1 MGRIT
6 LTKASLSRQKDLLKT
21 YGAVLPSLDLKRR
34 QISAERARAR
44 QELQALEQ
52 RGRDLEAD
60 VARICPMLAHEH
72 IRLEGLARVVEV
84 RLAEENLIGTR
95 LPRVEAIAV
104 EVADY
109 GLLSLPF
116 WVDQVVS
123 RLREALETQIRLQVA
138 RERIERLLEAERT
151 VTQRFN
157 LFEKVLIPR
166 TRSTIRSIAI
176 YPSDAERAAV
186 VNSKLAKRK
195 KERTQ
200 AR

>member
-6 LTKASLSRQKDLLKT
+6 LTKASLSHQKDLLKT
-21 YGAVLPSLDLKRR
+21 YSAVLPSLDLKRR

-44 QELQALEQ
+44 RELQALEQ
-52 RGRDLEAD
+52 RARDLEAD

-95 LPRVEAIAV
+95 LPRVEAIRV

-176 YPSDAERAAV
+176 YLSDAERAAV

>member
-1 MGRIT
+1 MSRIT
-6 LTKASLSRQKDLLKT
+6 LTKASLSHQKGLLRT

-44 QELQALEQ
+44 RQLQELEQ
-52 RGRDLEAD
+52 RSRDLEAE
-60 VARICPMLAHEH
+60 VARVCPMLAHEH

-84 RLAEENLIGTR
+84 RLGEENLIGTR
-95 LPRVEAIAV
+95 LPRVEAISVAV
-104 EVADY
+104 AEY

-116 WVDQVVS
+116 WVDHVVGC
-123 RLREALETQIRLQVA
+123 LREALEIQVRLQVA
-138 RERIERLLEAERT
+138 RARIERLEEAERT

-166 TRSTIRSIAI
+166 TRQQIRTIAI
-176 YPSDAERAAV
+176 YLSDAERAAV
-186 VNSKLAKRK
+186 VNSKIAKRK
-195 KERTQ
+195 KQRAQ

>member
-1 MGRIT
+1 MSRIS
-6 LTKASLSRQKDLLKT
+6 LTKASLSRQKGLLQT

-44 QELQALEQ
+44 GQLQELERRAGE
-52 RGRDLEAD
+52 LEAD
-60 VARICPMLAHEH
+60 VARLCPMLAHEH
-72 IRLEGLARVVEV
+72 IRLEGLARVSDV
-84 RLAEENLIGTR
+84 RLVEENLIGTR
-95 LPRVEAIAV
+95 LPKLEAVTV

-116 WVDQVVS
+116 WVEHVVGC
-123 RLREALETQIRLQVA
+123 LREALETQIRLQVA
-138 RERIERLLEAERT
+138 RERIERLLRAERT

-166 TRSTIRSIAI
+166 TRRHIRTISIVLA
-176 YPSDAERAAV
+176 DAERAGV
-186 VNSKLAKRK
+186 VNSKIAKRK
-195 KERTQ
+195 KERAV

>member
-6 LTKASLSRQKDLLKT
+6 LTKASLSHQKDLLKT
-21 YGAVLPSLDLKRR
+21 YSAVLPSLDLKRR

-44 QELQALEQ
+44 RELQALEQ
-52 RGRDLEAD
+52 RARDLEAD

-176 YPSDAERAAV
+176 YLSDAERAAV

>member
-1 MGRIT
+1 MSRIS
-6 LTKASLSRQKDLLKT
+6 LTKASLSRQKGLLKT

-44 QELQALEQ
+44 RDLQELERRAGE
-52 RGRDLEAD
+52 LEAE
-60 VARICPMLAHEH
+60 VSRLCPMLAHEH
-72 IRLEGLARVVEV
+72 IRLEGLARVVDV
-84 RLAEENLIGTR
+84 RLGEENLIGTR
-95 LPRVEAIAV
+95 LPRVEEVRV

-116 WVDQVVS
+116 WVDHVVA
-123 RLREALETQIRLQVA
+123 RLREALDTQVRLQVA
-138 RERIERLLEAERT
+138 RERIERLLRAERT

-166 TRSTIRSIAI
+166 TRQQIRSIAI
-176 YPSDAERAAV
+176 YLADAERAGV
-186 VNSKLAKRK
+186 VNSKIAKRK
-195 KERTQ
+195 KQRAE

>member
-1 MGRIT
+1 MSRIS
-6 LTKASLSRQKDLLKT
+6 LTKASLSRQKGLLKT

-44 QELQALEQ
+44 RDLQELERRAGE
-52 RGRDLEAD
+52 LEAE
-60 VARICPMLAHEH
+60 VARLCPMLAHEH
-72 IRLEGLARVVEV
+72 IRLEGLARVVDV
-84 RLAEENLIGTR
+84 RLGEENLIGTR
-95 LPRVEAIAV
+95 LPRVEEVRV

-116 WVDQVVS
+116 WVDQVVA
-123 RLREALETQIRLQVA
+123 RLREALDTQVRLQVA
-138 RERIERLLEAERT
+138 RERIERLLRAERT

-166 TRSTIRSIAI
+166 TRQQIRSIAI
-176 YPSDAERAAV
+176 YLADAERAGV
-186 VNSKLAKRK
+186 VNSKIAKRK
-195 KERTQ
+195 KQRAE

>member
-6 LTKASLSRQKDLLKT
+6 LTKASLSRQKGLLKT

-44 QELQALEQ
+44 RQLQVLEE
-52 RGRDLEAD
+52 RCRELEAE
-60 VARICPMLAHEH
+60 VARVCPMLAHEH

-84 RLAEENLIGTR
+84 RLSEENLIGTR
-95 LPRVEAIAV
+95 LPRVEAITVAV
-104 EVADY
+104 AHY

-116 WVDQVVS
+116 WVDHVVGC
-123 RLREALETQIRLQVA
+123 LREALETQVRLQVA
-138 RERIERLLEAERT
+138 RERIERLVQAERT

-157 LFEKVLIPR
+157 LFDKVLIPR
-166 TRSTIRSIAI
+166 TRSNIRSIAI
-176 YPSDAERAAV
+176 YLSDADRAGV

-195 KERTQ
+195 KERAQT
-200 AR
+200 R

>member
-1 MGRIT
+1 MSRIS
-6 LTKASLSRQKDLLKT
+6 LTKASLSRQKGLLKT

-44 QELQALEQ
+44 RELQELERRAGE
-52 RGRDLEAD
+52 LEAE
-60 VARICPMLAHEH
+60 VARLCPMLAHEH
-72 IRLEGLARVVEV
+72 IRLEGLARVTDV
-84 RLAEENLIGTR
+84 RLGEENLIGTR
-95 LPRVEAIAV
+95 LPRVEEVRV

-116 WVDQVVS
+116 WVDHVVAC
-123 RLREALETQIRLQVA
+123 LRETLDTQVRLQMA
-138 RERIERLLEAERT
+138 RERIERLLRAERT

-166 TRSTIRSIAI
+166 TRQQIRSIAI
-176 YPSDAERAAV
+176 YLADAERAGV
-186 VNSKLAKRK
+186 VNSKIAKRK
-195 KERTQ
+195 KQRAE

>member
-1 MGRIT
+1 MSRIS
-6 LTKASLSRQKDLLKT
+6 LTKASLSRQKGLLKT

-44 QELQALEQ
+44 RELQELEQ
-52 RGRDLEAD
+52 RAGELEAE
-60 VARICPMLAHEH
+60 VARLCPMLAHEH
-72 IRLEGLARVVEV
+72 IRLEGLARVVDV
-84 RLAEENLIGTR
+84 RLGEENLIGTL
-95 LPRVEAIAV
+95 LPRVEAVTV

-116 WVDQVVS
+116 WVDHIVAC
-123 RLREALETQIRLQVA
+123 LREALDTQVRLQVA
-138 RERIERLLEAERT
+138 RERIERLLRAERT

-166 TRSTIRSIAI
+166 TRQQIRSIAI
-176 YPSDAERAAV
+176 YLADAERAGV
-186 VNSKLAKRK
+186 VNSKIAKRK
-195 KERTQ
+195 KQRAV

>member
-1 MGRIT
+1 MSRIS
-6 LTKASLSRQKDLLKT
+6 LTKASLSRQKGLLKT

-44 QELQALEQ
+44 RELQELEQ
-52 RGRDLEAD
+52 RAGELEAE
-60 VARICPMLAHEH
+60 VARLCPMLAHEH
-72 IRLEGLARVVEV
+72 IRLEGLARVVDV
-84 RLAEENLIGTR
+84 RLGEENLIGTR
-95 LPRVEAIAV
+95 LPRVEAVTV

-116 WVDQVVS
+116 WVDHIVAC
-123 RLREALETQIRLQVA
+123 LREALDTQVRLQVA
-138 RERIERLLEAERT
+138 RERIERLLRAERT

-166 TRSTIRSIAI
+166 TRQQIRSIAI
-176 YPSDAERAAV
+176 YLADAERAGV
-186 VNSKLAKRK
+186 VNSKIAKRK
-195 KERTQ
+195 KQRAV